1 MDKVVKYIALSA
13 LMLIFNFKAKAQELN
28 CKVIV
33 MGEQVAGVD
42 PKVFTTMEQDAT
54 TFLNTRKWGNDAFDN
69 KEKIECVFTLVLNKQ
84 IEGVEGGFMGRL
96 SIQSTRPVFN
106 TTYNSPL
113 INYTDKDFAFKYI
126 QFQPFDFNDNR
137 VNGNDP
143 LISNLT
149 AMLAYYTYLILGMD
163 YDSFSLR
170 GGTDFFNK
178 AQNIVN
184 NAPEHKSIS
193 GWKATES
200 QKNRFWLIDQIQ
212 NSRFSEF
219 RTVMY
224 KYHRLGLDQ
233 LTTENEQA
241 RSTINALFPVLQQIN
256 SENPVSMLMLFFIT
270 TKSDEIR
277 NFLVQNS
284 LSEKQKIVP
293 MLASIDVANAAKYA
307 ELLK

>member
-1 MDKVVKYIALSA
+1 
-13 LMLIFNFKAKAQELN
+13 MLKNLKAQELN

-33 MGEQVAGVD
+33 MGEQIAGID
-42 PKVFTTMEQDAT
+42 PAVFKTMEQDAT
-54 TFLNTRKWGNDAFDN
+54 SFLNTRKWGNDAFDN

-96 SIQSTRPVFN
+96 SIQSTRPVYN
-106 TTYNSPL
+106 TTYTTPL

-143 LISNLT
+143 LVSNLT
-149 AMLAYYTYLILGMD
+149 ATLAYYTYIILGLD
-163 YDSFSLR
+163 YDSFALR
-170 GGTDFFNK
+170 GGSDFFNK

-184 NAPEHKSIS
+184 NAPEHKIIS

-224 KYHRLGLDQ
+224 KYHRLGLDL
-233 LTTENEQA
+233 LTTEAEQA
-241 RSTINALFPVLQQIN
+241 RSTINSLFPILQQIN

-284 LSEKQKIVP
+284 ISDKQKIIP
-293 MLASIDVANAAKYA
+293 MLASIDVANASKYA